1 MGKKLLKLFG
11 YFLVFC
17 FLTFSVY
24 LLPVFAQTREDAE
37 KWLKT
42 AKDTL
47 ALVEKTAGELVQG
60 GIENIAQK
68 DPAVKGEWES
78 AKGWLS
84 LAKEE
89 LKKAEDLCAK
99 GKWDE
104 CSHSANWTWQLLV
117 KCATQAFNAGR
128 AAGLK

>member
-1 MGKKLLKLFG
+1 MVGRLAIG
-11 YFLVFC
+11 TS
-17 FLTFSVY
+17 LTFFLFSFHISISG
-24 LLPVFAQTREDAE
+24 VFAQTRDDAE
-37 KWLKT
+37 KWLKI

-47 ALVEKTAGELVQG
+47 ALVEKTAEELVQG

-68 DPAVKGEWES
+68 DQVVKGEWES
-78 AKGWLS
+78 AKEWLS

-99 GKWDE
+99 GKWAE
-104 CSHSANWTWQLLV
+104 CSHSANWAWQLLV

-128 AAGLK
+128 AARLK

>member
-1 MGKKLLKLFG
+1 MVTSKLAIRT
-11 YFLVFC
+11 FLIIC
-17 FLTFSVY
+17 FLTFSFHVSG
-24 LLPVFAQTREDAE
+24 VFAQTREDAE

-78 AKGWLS
+78 AKEWLS

-99 GKWDE
+99 GKWAE
-104 CSHSANWTWQLLV
+104 CSHSANWAWQLLV
-117 KCATQAFNAGR
+117 KCATQAINAGR